1 MRMYHVLP
9 ALPDGATDAIEQ
21 HLKKKRISINKYRNK
36 VGEGRSQCFGL
47 VRKRS
52 QAPDLSRQSWLD
64 AKLHY
69 LIMSFA
75 DKHVPVAF
83 TSVQINDNYVCAPHK
98 DVHNRGLS
106 YIIGFGDYTGGA
118 LKLHLEPVV
127 EVDIRTPLLFDG
139 SEITHSTTPWVGQR
153 YSLVYHVLVAPPRF
167 PLVVSLSQY
176 RAIQKDGIFQIEFT
190 PASGEKKYLTAKNG
204 LPHPLKGRTKAA
216 APGAFK
222 TAEETL
228 PAE

>member
-1 MRMYHVLP
+1 MYHALP

-69 LIMSFA
+69 LLDEFGRR
-75 DKHVPVAF
+75 HVPVSY
-83 TSVQINDNYVCAPHK
+83 TSIQVNDSYVCAPHK

-106 YIIGFGDYTGGA
+106 YIIGFGDYEGGA
-118 LKLHLEPVV
+118 LKLHLEPSV
-127 EVDIRTPLLFDG
+127 EVDIRIPLLFNG
-139 SEITHSTTPWVGQR
+139 SEILHSTTPFTGQR
-153 YSLVYHVLVAPPRF
+153 FSLVYHTLEAPPRF
-167 PLVVSLSQY
+167 PLTVSLSQY
-176 RAIQKDGIFQIEFT
+176 RAIQREGEFQIEFT
-190 PASGEKKYLTAKNG
+190 PASGEKKYLTAKDG
-204 LPHPLKGRTKAA
+204 LPHPLKGRTKASTA
-216 APGAFK
+216 SAFK
-222 TAEETL
+222 TPEDSLPEE
-228 PAE
+228 

>member
-1 MRMYHVLP
+1 MYHTLP
-9 ALPDGATDAIEQ
+9 TLPEGATDAIEQ
-21 HLKKKRISINKYRNK
+21 HLKKKRISVNKYRSK

-118 LKLHLEPVV
+118 LKLHLEPAV
-127 EVDIRTPLLFDG
+127 EIDIHTPLLFNG
-139 SEITHSTTPWVGQR
+139 SEITHSTTPWGGQR
-153 YSLVYHVLVAPPRF
+153 FSLVYHTLEAPPRF
-167 PLVVSLSQY
+167 PLVRALSDYKAVQ
-176 RAIQKDGIFQIEFT
+176 REGQWAIQFLKPDGSIE
-190 PASGEKKYLTAKNG
+190 YLTKNSG
-204 LPHPLKGRTKAA
+204 LPHPLKNRK
-216 APGAFK
+216 K
-222 TAEETL
+222 TAVIQDEPTASEE
-228 PAE
+228 